1 LYNRAVIDELVA
13 ARVPATFFLAGK
25 WMERY
30 PQETRRIIANPL
42 FEVGS
47 H

>member
-13 ARVPATFFLAGK
+13 ARVPATSFLAGK

-30 PQETRRIIANPL
+30 PQETRRIITNPL